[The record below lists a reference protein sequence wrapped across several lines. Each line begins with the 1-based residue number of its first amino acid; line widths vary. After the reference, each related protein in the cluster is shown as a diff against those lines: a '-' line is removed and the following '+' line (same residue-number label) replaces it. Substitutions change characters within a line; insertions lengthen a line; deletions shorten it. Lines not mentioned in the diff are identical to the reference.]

1 MSADL
6 MVSMLRK
13 GNTGDEILAIL
24 DALMGENVDA
34 NDKEPTLDEIQF

>member
-1 MSADL
+1 MPADL

-24 DALMGENVDA
+24 DALMSENVDA